1 MLKKCFYFIGFIS
14 WLALVACSSGTVDP
28 NANPFAETEKG
39 VSSECSS
46 SSGYITIEEPEI
58 SGGTES
64 SNSTGG
70 DPLSKGV
77 KIVFDTKVTEVVTI
91 ETQKGNVSG
100 QSDGQILV
108 YRTENGAAASCAVNA
123 KSYSTKFKLGPG
135 NRVERSIVLNK
146 FGAECEVVFENFK
159 SLCLI
164 KTAEDLLVGSCDDKG
179 NLDAYCAYTEGNA
192 AFDSV
197 LDEFTL
203 ESKSDCSESVSIKS
217 FGL

>member
-1 MLKKCFYFIGFIS
+1 MFKKGSYLIGFIS
-14 WLALVACSSGTVDP
+14 WLALIACSSGTVDP
-28 NANPFAETEKG
+28 NANPFAEG
-39 VSSECSS
+39 GDSCSSEGNSS
-46 SSGYITIEEPEI
+46 SSYIIVGPPN
-58 SGGTES
+58 SNES
-64 SNSTGG
+64 SSSVYLPDITK
-70 DPLSKGV
+70 SV
-77 KIVFDTKVTEVVTI
+77 KIVFDSKATEVVVI
-91 ETQKGNVSG
+91 ENPKSTGPTEGN
-100 QSDGQILV
+100 DGQILV

-135 NRVERSIVLNK
+135 NRVERSIVLNN

-203 ESKSDCSESVSIKS
+203 ESKSDCRESVSIKS